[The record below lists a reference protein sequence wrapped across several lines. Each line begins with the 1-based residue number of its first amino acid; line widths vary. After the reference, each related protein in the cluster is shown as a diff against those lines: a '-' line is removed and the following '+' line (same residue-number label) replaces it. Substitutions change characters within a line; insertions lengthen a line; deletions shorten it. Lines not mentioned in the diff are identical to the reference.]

1 MGTKTDTKMDI
12 EFVIVDPDGVD
23 IRTFRT
29 ERSARAYALLLEE
42 EWGQENGTLTVERR
56 DPNIRL

>member
-1 MGTKTDTKMDI
+1 MDTKMDL
-12 EFVIVDPDGVD
+12 EFVIVDADGMD

-29 ERSARAYALLLEE
+29 ERSALAYARLLEE
-42 EWGQENGTLTVERR
+42 EWGQEKGTLTVERR